1 MSLIVAHQAPLS
13 LGFFRQEYC
22 GGLPFTTPG
31 DLHNPGIEPRS
42 PSLQADYLLSEPPGK
57 PLDLELNQKIP
68 GYTLI
73 HRFTLLLQMAL
84 VVKNP
89 STNAGDRGSIGHN

>member
-1 MSLIVAHQAPLS
+1 MDCSPPGSSVHGMPVPS
-13 LGFFRQEYC
+13 LGD
-22 GGLPFTTPG
+22 LP
-31 DLHNPGIEPRS
+31 DPGIEPGS
-42 PSLQADYLLSEPPGK
+42 PALQADYLLSEPPGK